1 MSLITKERTIM
12 SLIQHSLLCL
22 IGLAGGIAVGSGF
35 VAFITVLDILPRLIQ
50 MTKSQEFIRWYEFAI
65 IFGVLFSTWLDFFDW
80 IFDGYIW
87 INIVIG
93 LLMGLF
99 VGMLAGALTEVINV
113 LPILSRRLKIQYYLF
128 LLVIAMALGKTMGS
142 LFQWIFY

>member
-1 MSLITKERTIM
+1 M